1 MVGDLTSL
9 SRLISLILRH
19 KPDTVGL
26 SLDEHGY
33 VGVDALIEA
42 INSRSNFFVDES
54 MLDFIVRTDNKKRYS
69 YSSDGTMIRANQ
81 GHSVNVDLG
90 LKECTPPR
98 VLYHGT
104 GKKYLE
110 SILREGLKSKSRN
123 HVHLSKDIATAVEV
137 GKRHGKP
144 VVLQVETGLMHF
156 RGYKFYLSENG
167 VWLCDSV
174 PVKYIS
180 VVERKE

>member
-1 MVGDLTSL
+1 MAGDLTSL
-9 SRLISLILRH
+9 SRFISLILRH

-42 INSRSNFFVDES
+42 INSRSSFFIDKS

-81 GHSVNVDLG
+81 GHSVKVYLG

-104 GKKYLE
+104 GEKYLE
-110 SILREGLKSKSRN
+110 SILREGLKSKSRI
-123 HVHLSKDIATAVEV
+123 HVHLSSDKDTAVDV

-144 VVLQVETGLMHF
+144 VVLKVEADLMYSK
-156 RGYKFYLSENG
+156 GYKFYLSENC

-174 PVKYIS
+174 PVEYIS
-180 VVERKE
+180 VLD

>member
-1 MVGDLTSL
+1 MSGDLTSL
-9 SRLISLILRH
+9 SRFISLILRH

-26 SLDEHGY
+26 SLDRQGY
-33 VGVDALIEA
+33 VGIDALIEA
-42 INSRSNFFVDES
+42 INSKSRFFIDVS

-90 LKECTPPR
+90 LKEYTPPR

-110 SILREGLKSKSRN
+110 SILREGLKSKSRI
-123 HVHLSKDIATAVEV
+123 HVHLSSDKDTAVDV

-144 VVLQVETGLMHF
+144 VVLKVEAGLMYSK
-156 RGYKFYLSENG
+156 GYKFYLSENG

-174 PVKYIS
+174 PVEYIS
-180 VVERKE
+180 VLD

>member
-1 MVGDLTSL
+1 MSGDLTSL
-9 SRLISLILRH
+9 SRFISLILRH

-26 SLDEHGY
+26 SLDRQGY
-33 VGVDALIEA
+33 VGIGALIEA
-42 INSRSNFFVDES
+42 INSKSNFFIDVS

-110 SILREGLKSKSRN
+110 SILREGLKSKSRI
-123 HVHLSKDIATAVEV
+123 HVHLSSDKDTAVDV
-137 GKRHGKP
+137 GNRHGKP
-144 VVLQVETGLMHF
+144 VVLKVEAGLMYSK
-156 RGYKFYLSENG
+156 GYKFYLSENY

-174 PVKYIS
+174 PVEYIS
-180 VVERKE
+180 VLD

>member
-1 MVGDLTSL
+1 MSGDLTSL
-9 SRLISLILRH
+9 SRFISLILRH

-26 SLDEHGY
+26 SLNEHGY

-42 INSRSNFFVDES
+42 INSRSSFYIDKS

-69 YSSDGTMIRANQ
+69 YSSNGKMIRANQ
-81 GHSVNVDLG
+81 GHSVKVDLG
-90 LKECTPPR
+90 LKECVPPD

-104 GKKYLE
+104 SEKYLE

-123 HVHLSKDIATAVEV
+123 HVHLSEDVSTAVEV

-144 VVLQVETGLMHF
+144 VVLRVEAGLMYSN
-156 RGYKFYLSENG
+156 GYKFYLSENG
-167 VWLCDSV
+167 VWLCGSV
-174 PVKYIS
+174 PVEYIS
-180 VVERKE
+180 VVE

>member
-1 MVGDLTSL
+1 MSEDLTSL
-9 SRLISLILRH
+9 SRFISLILRH

-26 SLDEHGY
+26 SLDRQGY
-33 VGVDALIEA
+33 VSIDALIEA
-42 INSRSNFFVDES
+42 INSKSNFFIDVS

-110 SILREGLKSKSRN
+110 SILREGLKSKSRI
-123 HVHLSKDIATAVEV
+123 HVHLSSDKDTAVDV

-144 VVLQVETGLMHF
+144 VVLKVEAGLMYSK
-156 RGYKFYLSENG
+156 GYKFYLSENG

-174 PVKYIS
+174 PVEYIS
-180 VVERKE
+180 VLD

>member
-1 MVGDLTSL
+1 MAGDLVSL
-9 SRLISLILRH
+9 SRFISLILRH

-26 SLDEHGY
+26 SLDKHGY
-33 VGVDALIEA
+33 VGVDDLIEA
-42 INSRSNFFVDES
+42 INNKSSFFIDKS
-54 MLDFIVRTDNKKRYS
+54 MLDLIVRTDNKKRYS

-81 GHSVNVDLG
+81 GHSVKVDLC

-104 GKKYLE
+104 GEKYLE

-123 HVHLSKDIATAVEV
+123 HVHLSGGIATAVDV

-144 VVLQVETGLMHF
+144 VVLQVETGLMHLKGHKFF
-156 RGYKFYLSENG
+156 RSENG
-167 VWLCDSV
+167 VWLCESV
-174 PVKYIS
+174 PVEYIS
-180 VVERKE
+180 VVER